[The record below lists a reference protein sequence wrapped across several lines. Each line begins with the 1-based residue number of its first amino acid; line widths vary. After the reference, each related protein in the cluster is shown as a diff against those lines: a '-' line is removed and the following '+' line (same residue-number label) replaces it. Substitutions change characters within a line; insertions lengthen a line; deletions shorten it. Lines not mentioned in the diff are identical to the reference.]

1 MFFAV
6 WRRSQ
11 KLQLFMSA
19 QITKGPERPAARE
32 KTGKNKERK
41 ISVKKERKERTLKE
55 KNCVHQ

>member
-41 ISVKKERKERTLKE
+41 IKE
-55 KNCVHQ
+55 KIKKAIKLFFLKNI